1 MSKNLT
7 TEEMKKIAANTKKTK
22 IAAHANQYGQWVKQ
36 KRKEK
41 RISQKDLCE
50 MAEISTVYLSKIEN
64 GFKLPSN
71 KIQNKLETIF
81 VKPDPINIEQ
91 ETIKHSNGILKNLYN
106 ELKEIYGKG
115 EK

>member
-7 TEEMKKIAANTKKTK
+7 TEEMKKIAANSKKTK

-91 ETIKHSNGILKNLYN
+91 ETIKNSNGILKNLYN

>member
-7 TEEMKKIAANTKKTK
+7 TEEMKKIAANSKKTK

-64 GFKLPSN
+64 GFDS
-71 KIQNKLETIF
+71 EF
-81 VKPDPINIEQ
+81 
-91 ETIKHSNGILKNLYN
+91 IKFAKSFSAGLLRAV
-106 ELKEIYGKG
+106 
-115 EK
+115 